1 MPFLVW
7 HILFQALGQFVTKW
21 RVFIL
26 LAWLVLLIGAGVL
39 APNWNDVIIDGEFAF
54 LPDDAESILAER
66 FFKKAFPE
74 DLLSSSVVVVA
85 HRRNGPLDEEDE
97 IFISGELRPALNDAL
112 ETIEEAEAAEGA
124 EGQPDPEVTDPTTD
138 NADVRL
144 DPNEC
149 IVKGIRDFENKIYG
163 KWLVSED
170 KKASLV
176 MVQLTTDFTD
186 GRNDAVVAQIED
198 VVERVR
204 KKTRAVEQ
212 NGKTTNVR
220 VIPPGLQLDISGIA
234 AVGRDMRRAQRDS
247 AKNTETWT
255 VLLVLVLLVVI
266 YRAPLLA
273 IIPLVTVGVATHVSL
288 KLLSLISLT
297 GAIELFNGIETYV
310 TVLIYGAGVDYCLF
324 LIGRYKEE
332 LDGGATMDDALANS
346 LGKVGAAVT
355 ASAGTVM
362 CGIGML
368 IFAQFGKFQQAGYAI
383 TFGLAIVLLAAL
395 TLTPALIRVCG
406 SWAFWPNIQAER
418 IQSQAGWLSPTNLV
432 SSLRKRNLMESCWN
446 RISKVILQRP
456 GAILAV
462 CILAMLPFSIL
473 AIVMRHHLSYGL
485 LSELPVT
492 DPSVI
497 GARVVQD
504 HFPAGEVSPVSVLIE
519 QDGIDFSEDSQQTL
533 VKQLTKKLIARV
545 DELSVSRIRS
555 VAAPKGVLEE
565 NDSGGEKSEG
575 GFLASVLKKGGEKA
589 VVQKLFVGGEDNQ
602 VTRVDVVFKDD
613 PFSRDAIEKLDH
625 FRKELPAMLPDELKD
640 AKLYFVGA
648 TPSICDLKLVTDSD
662 QIRIDVLVLLGVF
675 AILIVLLRRP
685 AISAYLIISVFFSYL
700 ATLGVTFAVFWAMDP
715 AGFAGLDWKVPM
727 FLFTILIAVGED
739 YNIFLMTRIDEE
751 QVTYGVIEG
760 IPVAL
765 KKTGSIISSCGIIMA
780 GTFSSLLAGTL
791 VGMHQLGF
799 ALAFGVLLDTFIV
812 RPVLVPAYLVML
824 HRGRF
829 GPLTRILGGK
839 VPTDQSAEP
848 AQA

>member
-1 MPFLVW
+1 M
-7 HILFQALGQFVTKW
+7 
-21 RVFIL
+21 
-26 LAWLVLLIGAGVL
+26 L
-39 APNWNDVIIDGEFAF
+39 APKWDDVIIDGEFAF
-54 LPDDAESILAER
+54 LPADAESKLAEE

-85 HRRNGPLDEEDE
+85 HRKNGTIAEDDEL
-97 IFISGELRPALNDAL
+97 FISGELSPALNDAL
-112 ETIEEAEAAEGA
+112 ETIEDAEL
-124 EGQPDPEVTDPTTD
+124 DPEPTDPPKPLATD
-138 NADVRL
+138 QRI
-144 DPNEC
+144 DPNER
-149 IVKGIRDFENKIYG
+149 IVKGIRDFENRIYG

-176 MVQLTTDFTD
+176 MIQLTTDFTD
-186 GRNDAVVAQIED
+186 GRNDAVVATIEQ
-198 VVERVR
+198 VVADLL
-204 KKTRAVEQ
+204 KKTRVVEDEDGNQ
-212 NGKTTNVR
+212 SKVR
-220 VIPPGLQLDISGIA
+220 VLPPGLQLDISGIA
-234 AVGRDMRRAQRDS
+234 TVGRDMRRAQRDS
-247 AKNTETWT
+247 AKNTEKWT
-255 VLLVLVLLVVI
+255 VLLVLFLLVVI

-273 IIPLVTVGVATHVSL
+273 IIPLITVGVATNLSL

-346 LGKVGAAVT
+346 LGKVGAALT

-383 TFGLAIVLLAAL
+383 TFGLGIVLLASL
-395 TLTPALIRVCG
+395 TFTPALIRVCG
-406 SWAFWPNIQAER
+406 RWAFWPNVQSER
-418 IQSQAGWLSPTNLV
+418 IQSRSGWLSPTNLV
-432 SSLRKRNLMESCWN
+432 ASLRKRNLLESGWEKMSQT
-446 RISKVILQRP
+446 IVKRP
-456 GAILAV
+456 GSILIV
-462 CILAMLPFSIL
+462 CILAMLPFAVL
-473 AIVMRHHLSYGL
+473 AIALRHHLSYGL

-492 DPSVI
+492 DPSVV

-519 QDGIDFSEDSQQTL
+519 QKGLDFNENGEPLVHELTKQLLARRDDLSLSRVRSLAAPQGSLEEDDGTGSEDDDKPPGGL
-533 VKQLTKKLIARV
+533 IAKLLTKGGKKTV
-545 DELSVSRIRS
+545 IR
-555 VAAPKGVLEE
+555 
-565 NDSGGEKSEG
+565 
-575 GFLASVLKKGGEKA
+575 
-589 VVQKLFVGGEDNQ
+589 KLFIGGEDSN

-613 PFSRDAIEKLDH
+613 PFSRDAIEKLDR
-625 FRKELPAMLPDELKD
+625 FRTELPAMMPDELKD
-640 AKLYFVGA
+640 SKLYFVGA

-662 QIRIDVLVLLGVF
+662 QIRIDLLVLVGVF
-675 AILIVLLRRP
+675 LILVVLLRRP
-685 AISAYLIISVFFSYL
+685 AISAYLILSVFFSYL

-715 AGFAGLDWKVPM
+715 SGFAGLDWKVPM

-751 QVTYGVIEG
+751 QLTHGVLEG

-765 KKTGSIISSCGIIMA
+765 KKTGGIISSCGIIMA

-812 RPVLVPAYLVML
+812 RPVLVPAYLIML
-824 HRGRF
+824 HSGRF
-829 GPLTRILGGK
+829 GKMTRILGGQPPQP
-839 VPTDQSAEP
+839 PTTP
-848 AQA
+848 